1 MTNPIRA
8 KKIKNVNLVAIF
20 FKTKKYNPLKIIV
33 SSKTVKKLSLNI
45 FLISL
50 KI

>member
-1 MTNPIRA
+1 MP
-8 KKIKNVNLVAIF
+8 
-20 FKTKKYNPLKIIV
+20 FKTKKYNTLKIIV

-50 KI
+50 NI